1 MSNRMTLSMA
11 LNNLCANYGKFGYGR
26 DLFKQLL
33 LDGISHGLSVKSA
46 YNAIRMSLADYVGEH
61 EYFSV
66 DDVAEMIGVSQEEVI
81 SEIEQQREEIL
92 KSGGNPDDYF
102 TECKTIAHFI
112 SNGL

>member
-1 MSNRMTLSMA
+1 MSLSMA

-66 DDVAEMIGVSQEEVI
+66 DDVAEMIGVSREEII
-81 SEIEQQREEIL
+81 SEIGQQREEIL

-102 TECKTIAHFI
+102 K
-112 SNGL
+112 L